1 MKEEERK
8 NQARQGLK
16 KYLHHKILMA
26 NCKKSIFLQKLF
38 MIEDL
43 KRKKEV
49 DKVKLDYLQ
58 LEENVFKVIEVPL
71 Y

>member
-1 MKEEERK
+1 
-8 NQARQGLK
+8 
-16 KYLHHKILMA
+16 
-26 NCKKSIFLQKLF
+26 

-49 DKVKLDYLQ
+49 HKVNLDYLQ

>member
-1 MKEEERK
+1 
-8 NQARQGLK
+8 
-16 KYLHHKILMA
+16 MA

-49 DKVKLDYLQ
+49 HKVNLDYLQ